1 MQKSLIDSGP
11 LISLF
16 DRSDFYHKPIVGFLK
31 TYKGELYTSWAVVTE
46 VSHMLDFSLQAQ
58 LDFYEWISR
67 GGLKIIDMPESSFAE
82 IRELTHKYGDIP
94 MDLADA
100 SLLILSKKLKIEDII
115 TLDSDYKIYRIGK
128 KKIMNNLLDKFLKKK

>member
-11 LISLF
+11 LIALF
-16 DRSDFYHKPIVGFLK
+16 DKSDFYFKPVVNFLK
-31 TYKGELYTSWAVVTE
+31 TYKGELYSSWPVITE

-67 GGLKIIDMPESSFAE
+67 GAIKLVDLHESSFSE
-82 IRELTHKYGDIP
+82 IKRLSHKYGDVP

-100 SLLILSKKLKIEDII
+100 SLLLISEKLKIESII

-128 KKIMNNLLDKFLKKK
+128 KKMLNNLLDKII